1 MAPFGSA
8 FALDAVL
15 RAVLTFRAA
24 AGPWA
29 HRAWLCLLEKG
40 LPFEEE
46 IVDLADKPEHFKE
59 KYAELSP
66 VPTARAKVPILEVGA
81 EGEEGYFAL
90 IESEVVARFIAR
102 EWPEHGTQLIPPSP
116 ADEALMN
123 LFVTVFMEEVS
134 GLSFSFL
141 GAKSDEAVAKGYEK
155 LLGGLQSVENC
166 LNVHGNEEGGSF
178 FFGGQYTLAEA
189 LTAPF
194 VIRMSANFPVH
205 RGVDII
211 ENCERAGFDRCARWI
226 QAVLA
231 RESSIAS
238 TPAHNSLVML
248 APYMQPFFE
257 GTVSE
262 EAQTAAFEKLE
273 QSAADAEAAW
283 EAQLAEGNAI
293 TAEAHKARGNKV
305 HESIARSAA
314 KAKL

>member
-1 MAPFGSA
+1 M
-8 FALDAVL
+8 
-15 RAVLTFRAA
+15 
-24 AGPWA
+24 
-29 HRAWLCLLEKG
+29 
-40 LPFEEE
+40 
-46 IVDLADKPEHFKE
+46 
-59 KYAELSP
+59 
-66 VPTARAKVPILEVGA
+66 PTARAKVPILEVGA
-81 EGEEGYFAL
+81 EGDEGYFAL

-141 GAKSDEAVAKGYEK
+141 GAKSDEAVGKGYEK

-305 HESIARSAA
+305 HDSIARSAA

>member
-1 MAPFGSA
+1 MSEPYDGPPLRFWNNLKTHNGASTCELPFAARA

-24 AGPWA
+24 PGPWA

-59 KYAELSP
+59 KYASLSP

-102 EWPEHGTQLIPPSP
+102 EWAERGTQLIPPSP

-123 LFVTVFMEEVS
+123 LFVAVFMEEVS

-194 VIRMSANFPVH
+194 VIRMSAN
-205 RGVDII
+205 
-211 ENCERAGFDRCARWI
+211 
-226 QAVLA
+226 L
-231 RESSIAS
+231 
-238 TPAHNSLVML
+238 
-248 APYMQPFFE
+248 
-257 GTVSE
+257 
-262 EAQTAAFEKLE
+262 
-273 QSAADAEAAW
+273 
-283 EAQLAEGNAI
+283 
-293 TAEAHKARGNKV
+293 
-305 HESIARSAA
+305 
-314 KAKL
+314 